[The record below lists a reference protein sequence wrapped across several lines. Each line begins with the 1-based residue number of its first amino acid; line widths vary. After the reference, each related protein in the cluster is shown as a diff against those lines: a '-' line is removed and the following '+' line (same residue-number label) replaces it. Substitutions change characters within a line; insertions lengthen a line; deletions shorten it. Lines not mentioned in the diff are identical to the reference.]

1 MYESQVAELLVK
13 EPWPLLWMSMRHW
26 LSLVATERYRIH

>member
-13 EPWPLLWMSMRHW
+13 EPWPLLWMSMRH
-26 LSLVATERYRIH
+26 